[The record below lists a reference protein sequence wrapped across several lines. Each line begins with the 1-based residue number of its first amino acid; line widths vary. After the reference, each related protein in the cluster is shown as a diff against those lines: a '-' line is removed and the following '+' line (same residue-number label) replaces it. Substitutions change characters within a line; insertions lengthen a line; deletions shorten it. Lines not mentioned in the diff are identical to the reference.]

1 MLTSGGDSPGM
12 NAAVRA
18 VVRVGI
24 ARGLKVFWVQRGFS
38 GLLAGDIAEVGRKD
52 VSGWMQLGGSKI
64 GCARCAEMFEDHA
77 PLAAANILKRR
88 EIDGLVVIGG
98 EGSFR
103 GALKISEHGMPV
115 VGLPGTID
123 NDIPCTERTIG
134 FDTACDTLADC
145 LGKLR
150 DTAASHNRTFVVEA
164 MGRNTGW
171 LALYGG
177 IAGGADVI
185 LIPEIPWT
193 NEEVLERLMQRVANK
208 KTFHLVVISE
218 GAGRCTD
225 LAGWLQAQTPD
236 ELEVRATIPGH
247 IQRGGTPSTADRLF
261 ASRCGQG
268 AVEALLGGRGRVMV
282 GEQKG
287 RMVEVPLESATQ
299 GPRSIDRQLYELAL
313 MLA

>member
-64 GCARCAEMFEDHA
+64 GCARCPEMFEDHA

-103 GALKISEHGMPV
+103 GALKIAEHGMPV
-115 VGLPGTID
+115 AGLPGTID
-123 NDIPCTERTIG
+123 NDIPGTERTIG

-164 MGRNTGW
+164 MGSNTGW

-185 LIPEIPWT
+185 LIPEIPWSK
-193 NEEVLERLMQRVANK
+193 EEVLERLMQRVANK

-236 ELEVRATIPGH
+236 ELEVRVTIPGH
-247 IQRGGTPSTADRLF
+247 IQRGGTPSTTDRLF

-268 AVEALLGGRGRVMV
+268 AVEALLGNRGGVMV

-299 GPRSIDRQLYELAL
+299 GPRSIDRKLYELAL
-313 MLA
+313 VLA